1 VCAAS
6 DCTGFTHC
14 FQKFLLIR
22 ARVLTRKFN
31 LDVYGTTVRNPV
43 APDIGLAVL
52 TDVYEGTVF
61 RIKLTDRVVDCVA
74 AVLTQS
80 SDNLVL

>member
-1 VCAAS
+1 MTPNVS
-6 DCTGFTHC
+6 
-14 FQKFLLIR
+14 
-22 ARVLTRKFN
+22 LTM
-31 LDVYGTTVRNPV
+31 
-43 APDIGLAVL
+43 L

-61 RIKLTDRVVDCVA
+61 RIELTDRVVDCVA